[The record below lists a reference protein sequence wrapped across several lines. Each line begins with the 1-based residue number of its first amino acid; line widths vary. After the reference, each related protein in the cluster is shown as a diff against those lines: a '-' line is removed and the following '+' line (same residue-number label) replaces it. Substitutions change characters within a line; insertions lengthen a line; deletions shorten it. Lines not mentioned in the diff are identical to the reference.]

1 MANTTSK
8 TPPQLWRHKSQLNDA
23 LRVLVHRN
31 CAAEPPYHTHTF
43 TNTHTHFKFV
53 SIQTFRLGSRT
64 NQSTSAYV
72 LIKHFSINHGTRR
85 YSTAD
90 CVALF
95 FFKFIIIIILVSLN
109 LWRLYYNAN
118 FLNQLTQTQN
128 LTRHLSFSK
137 QVSKREV
144 QKWPRQ
150 KVKVTIP

>member
-72 LIKHFSINHGTRR
+72 LIKHFSINRGTRR

-118 FLNQLTQTQN
+118 FLKQLTQTQN

-137 QVSKREV
+137 QVSKR
-144 QKWPRQ
+144 RFRSDRGRR
-150 KVKVTIP
+150 